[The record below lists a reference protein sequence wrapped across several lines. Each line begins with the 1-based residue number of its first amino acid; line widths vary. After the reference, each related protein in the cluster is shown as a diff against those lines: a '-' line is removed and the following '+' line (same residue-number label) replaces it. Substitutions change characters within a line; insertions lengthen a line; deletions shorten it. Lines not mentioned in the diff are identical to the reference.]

1 MKQTMGN
8 TSIRPLF
15 ITGLSSIVIVLVGLS
30 LLLPASI
37 SEDSGNFVRL
47 IDRMARILIFHANE
61 LAQGSDHPL
70 AITVTYLVS
79 IGFSVACA
87 LSLALTI
94 IRMKANINFRLDS
107 AKSMSSP
114 LFSLLGGGLI
124 LAAPFLPLLPMHSTQ
139 IFHPIQE
146 AIRHSRLSLAFW
158 NVILFLGYF
167 GVLFAVVLQLLV
179 AIRRKRK

>member
-1 MKQTMGN
+1 MKQTIGN

-47 IDRMARILIFHANE
+47 IDRTARILIFHANE

-87 LSLALTI
+87 LSLALAI

-107 AKSMSSP
+107 AKSISP
-114 LFSLLGGGLI
+114 LFLLLGGGVI
-124 LAAPFLPLLPMHSTQ
+124 LAVPFLPLLPMHSTQ
-139 IFHPIQE
+139 IFYPIQE